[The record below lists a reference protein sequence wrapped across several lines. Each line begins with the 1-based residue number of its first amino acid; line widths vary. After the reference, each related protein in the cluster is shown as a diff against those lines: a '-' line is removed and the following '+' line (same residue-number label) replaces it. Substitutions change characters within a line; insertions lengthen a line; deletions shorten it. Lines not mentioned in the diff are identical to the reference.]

1 MQMTSAIMNKL
12 SPASPSTT
20 GADQLFTLRN
30 AQDMCVTISER
41 GAALMS
47 WTAPD
52 RYGKA
57 ADVLLGY
64 PDARGYADNG
74 VYFGAVIGR
83 WANRIAQGRFMLD
96 GAPVQAVVND
106 RGNHLHGGEHGFHH
120 ARWAG
125 SEADGCVS
133 LRLSS
138 PDGDAGF
145 PGNVDVQV
153 HYRLDD
159 DGKLTIEYEA
169 ESDAP
174 TPINLTSHPYFNLNG
189 GAADVGDH
197 MLQIDADY
205 YLETDD
211 SGIPLGVAA
220 VAGTPFDFRQ
230 PAAIGPRLGWPD
242 TQLRLSGGFDH
253 CYCVRAS
260 VRGRAG
266 PLREV
271 ARVYDPGSGRC
282 LQVSTTEP
290 GLQFYSGNW
299 LDGVQGRASKPYGRH
314 DGFCL
319 EAQAYPDQVNGE
331 HAAAVILR
339 PGQVYRQTTV
349 YHLSLQA

>member
-1 MQMTSAIMNKL
+1 MTYAISNT
-12 SPASPSTT
+12 PDQASCAPLR
-20 GADQLFTLRN
+20 GARLFTLRN
-30 AQDMCVTISER
+30 DAGMCVTISER
-41 GAALMS
+41 GAALVS
-47 WTAPD
+47 WLAAD
-52 RYGKA
+52 RYGKQ

-64 PDARGYADNG
+64 PDTARYAEND
-74 VYFGAVIGR
+74 VYFGAIIGR
-83 WANRIAQGRFMLD
+83 WANRIADGRFLLD
-96 GAPVQAVVND
+96 GRPVQTVVND
-106 RGNHLHGGEHGFHH
+106 RGHHLHGGAHGFHH
-120 ARWAG
+120 ALWEG
-125 SEADGCVS
+125 CEVDGGIA
-133 LRLSS
+133 LQLQS

-145 PGNVDVQV
+145 PGNVDVRV
-153 HYRLDD
+153 HYRLAH
-159 DGKLTIEYEA
+159 DGRLTIEYAA

-174 TPINLTSHPYFNLNG
+174 TPINLTAHPYFNLNG
-189 GAADVGDH
+189 GVADVGDH

-205 YLETDD
+205 YLETDAG
-211 SGIPLGVAA
+211 GIPLGVAA
-220 VAGTPFDFRQ
+220 VGGTPFDFRQ

-242 TQLRLSGGFDH
+242 SQLHLSGGFDH

-282 LQVSTTEP
+282 LQVSTTEA

-299 LDGVQGRASKPYGRH
+299 LGGVQGRAARPYARH

-349 YHLSLQA
+349 YHLSVQQ